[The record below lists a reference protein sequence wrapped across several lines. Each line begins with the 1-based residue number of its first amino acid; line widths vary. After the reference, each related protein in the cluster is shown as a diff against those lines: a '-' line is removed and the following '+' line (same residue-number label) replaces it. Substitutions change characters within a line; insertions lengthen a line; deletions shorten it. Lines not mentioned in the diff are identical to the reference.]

1 MSLDT
6 TIQGSPGAIEV
17 VADWLRSGIADG
29 AEGLGSAVFRERSRS
44 GSSWEGAAGDAFR
57 RRAGTLGTAADD
69 TASEAR
75 AVAAVLDVLAAAMRR
90 AQEGMSRAR
99 ATAAAG
105 GLSVRGNVIEPPG
118 PVPPPVAALPADA
131 TPGEVSAY
139 ERGLAAI
146 EAFEQLVR
154 VWEEVGRRVEEH
166 FADWDGAL
174 QDAASTW
181 DAHRANLTGAT
192 ADFLTAGVSA
202 AYILRVAPI
211 LSGQADFERGQA
223 ARLRAHASSALRD
236 GRLVGGSRGGYYDL
250 LDRAA
255 QADARAAS
263 AAEASRNVRV
273 PRGIGRALGVLG
285 IAATGYAI
293 ADDIE
298 QGESPAQAAVS
309 NGAGMLAA
317 IGASAAAGAGIGAVA
332 GSFIPV
338 PGVGTAVGVVGGA
351 VVGTVVGTFTSGAVD
366 SLWESGAD
374 SLGDVGNALSDGWDE
389 VADTGAAIG
398 DLAEDAWDA
407 IF

>member
-6 TIQGSPGAIEV
+6 TIEGAPGAIEA
-17 VADWLRSGIADG
+17 VADWLRSGLAEG
-29 AEGLGSAVFRERSRS
+29 AEGLGSEVFRERSRS
-44 GSSWEGAAGDAFR
+44 GSSWDGAAGDAFR
-57 RRAGTLGTAADD
+57 GRAGTLGKAADD

-75 AVAAVLDVLAAAMRR
+75 AVAAALDVLAAAMRR
-90 AQEGMSRAR
+90 AQEGMSQAR
-99 ATAAAG
+99 ATATAG
-105 GLSVRGNVIEPPG
+105 GLTVRGNLIEPPDA
-118 PVPPPVAALPADA
+118 VPPPVAAHNA
-131 TPGEVSAY
+131 TSGEIAAY
-139 ERGLAAI
+139 ERGIAAI
-146 EAFEQLVR
+146 EAYEALVR
-154 VWEEVGRRVEEH
+154 VWEEVGRRVAEH
-166 FADWDGAL
+166 FADWDSAL

-181 DAHRANLTGAT
+181 NAHQANLTGVT
-192 ADFLTAGVSA
+192 ADFLTAGVGA

-211 LSGQADFERGQA
+211 LTGQAQFERGQA
-223 ARLRAHASSALRD
+223 ARLRAHASSTLRA

-250 LDRAA
+250 LERAA
-255 QADARAAS
+255 QADGRAAS
-263 AAEASRNVRV
+263 AAGASRDVRV

-332 GSFIPV
+332 GSLIPV

-351 VVGTVVGTFTSGAVD
+351 VVGTVLGTFTSGAVD